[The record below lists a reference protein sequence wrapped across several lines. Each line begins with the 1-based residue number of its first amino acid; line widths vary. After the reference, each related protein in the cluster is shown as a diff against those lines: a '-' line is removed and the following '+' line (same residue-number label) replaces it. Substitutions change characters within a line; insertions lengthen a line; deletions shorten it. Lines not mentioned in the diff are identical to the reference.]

1 MSYHLKKLPGK
12 RTGMAPGSVGFP
24 PNALLDKVDSF
35 FFFGDLNYRVELPRE
50 QVSYVFSPSTGHTL
64 GGAVVA
70 QGDVRPWVG
79 CFSSDM

>member
-1 MSYHLKKLPGK
+1 
-12 RTGMAPGSVGFP
+12 VGFP

-50 QVSYVFSPSTGHTL
+50 QVSDVVSPSTGHTL

-70 QGDVRPWVG
+70 QGDVRP
-79 CFSSDM
+79 